1 MLLKTLK
8 ILLLISYCL
17 LVYRNEDYSFILL
30 PGMLLEILNAGWES
44 ITGLA
49 GILLLL
55 LHVCN
60 VRWFKSSAAFFIG
73 VALMITYLV
82 PYFLHPGAIVNYA
95 PSAATFS
102 AFAVLLLTTLVL
114 QVKQVRSGTGP
125 GIFKWALKKPVSS
138 KTENKLGAFPNI
150 HSPQVALERAE
161 NSTGIVLDDKFER
174 YISAEQNW
182 RTVFNSLEDA
192 MEYISQNKGDNVE
205 FFIFNDQN
213 ELILHQTPDGH
224 WPR

>member
-82 PYFLHPGAIVNYA
+82 PYFY
-95 PSAATFS
+95 
-102 AFAVLLLTTLVL
+102 TLAQL
-114 QVKQVRSGTGP
+114 
-125 GIFKWALKKPVSS
+125 
-138 KTENKLGAFPNI
+138 
-150 HSPQVALERAE
+150 
-161 NSTGIVLDDKFER
+161 
-174 YISAEQNW
+174 
-182 RTVFNSLEDA
+182 
-192 MEYISQNKGDNVE
+192 
-205 FFIFNDQN
+205 
-213 ELILHQTPDGH
+213 
-224 WPR
+224 